1 MDHPSPFS
9 TPTLSSRSS
18 AQSTEPSTP
27 RSEYD
32 FPNEFFGDYVPSDQA
47 DNYILVTGGLGYI
60 GSHTTL
66 ELLKAGNNV
75 VVIDDLSNSHY
86 NVLTRIKALVNQHY
100 SKVDTKCPPVLDFHQ
115 IDYRNTTDLRAVLD
129 RYVLQPWKLPHRMN
143 GVNQSKIS
151 GVIHFAAYKAVSE
164 SIRLPLNYYS
174 NNVAGFVGLLET
186 LNHYGIKNLVF
197 SSSATVYGA
206 LDQKDGASIPEELC
220 VHTEETYLRDTEP
233 VLAQQGCRGLTNPY
247 GRTKWMCEAILSDLC
262 VSDPE
267 WRVVALRYFNPVG
280 CDPSG
285 LLGEDPL
292 GIPNNLMPIVC
303 KVLRREI
310 PALNVFGSDY
320 KTTDGTGVRDFIHV
334 CDLAKGSPERPFERR
349 SLVLRQCFLRD
360 EESRDFTFGHFDV
373 RKAGDR
379 LGVIKT
385 EAQRIIFDRQ
395 SQAVSHEIDVPLNR
409 LGRDFELLSN
419 LSAIRKMP
427 VLQPGMD
434 RFNTITGKRV
444 RIIVDDDDG

>member
-9 TPTLSSRSS
+9 TLTLSSRSS

-32 FPNEFFGDYVPSDQA
+32 FPNEFFGDYVPSHQA

-86 NVLTRIKALVNQHY
+86 NVLNRIKALVNQHY

-129 RYVLQPWKLPHRMN
+129 RYVLQPWTLPLRMN

-303 KVLRREI
+303 KVLRQEI

-320 KTTDGTGVRDFIHV
+320 ETKDGTGVRDFIHV
-334 CDLAKGSPERPFERR
+334 CDLAKGHLAAIRAASEG
-349 SLVLRQCFLRD
+349 SLVTPFRTFNLGSGEGHSVLDVVEMMQKVSNKDIPVRFTARRRGDVAKSVAKPLRAERELNW
-360 EESRDFTFGHFDV
+360 
-373 RKAGDR
+373 
-379 LGVIKT
+379 KT
-385 EAQRIIFDRQ
+385 ERHLVD
-395 SQAVSHEIDVPLNR
+395 SC
-409 LGRDFELLSN
+409 RDTWNFIMKNPRGYRSMES
-419 LSAIRKMP
+419 
-427 VLQPGMD
+427 
-434 RFNTITGKRV
+434 
-444 RIIVDDDDG
+444 